1 MPKTTKNS
9 KRSPKS
15 DDGSSSGSD
24 SESEEGE
31 MVMDQRQYKKF
42 LNSLFPSKYLK
53 NKIEKEEADE
63 DTSGSSK
70 KKRKPKMQTSRK
82 QEASPKRSSTSSK
95 KNKSKEDHVDIIFT
109 IVPPKKG
116 SGEDDEDFADFFE
129 DADEETDSS
138 YSDDSEEEEDEDS
151 DSEEES
157 EEESDDEEEE
167 EDEEEDV
174 DEQSE
179 EEESEEE
186 EEEDEED
193 SEEEEEQEP
202 RKKKKY
208 RNSSSSKKK
217 KDDIETSSVEEES
230 VTDTQQESR
239 EGLSNKIE
247 TFRKELKST
256 YRNDKSIMKTFKDFE
271 TKLNKQKSKLEKSRK
286 GKNLKRYIELMSNKN
301 LVSDVRFFKNTM
313 NPTEQEKVLE
323 ELERIK
329 SMTKIDKP
337 YNIQLLENKSIPDK
351 FKSIALKKINAMKV
365 IAEGGGEYGKLKNWI
380 DTFMRIPF
388 DIYSKLPVS
397 KHDETEKV
405 QDFMQESMDT
415 LNKAV
420 YGMNDAKTQLMQM
433 VAQWVANPDAV
444 GNAIAIKGP
453 MGTGKTTL
461 VKHGVSK
468 LLNREFAFIPL
479 GGATDSSYLE
489 GHSYTYEGSTYGK
502 IVDILIQCKTSNP
515 VIYFDELDKVSDTPK
530 GEEIIGILTHLTDST
545 QNDKFHDKY
554 FSEIDFDM
562 SKCLFIF
569 SYNNEAKINPI
580 LRDRMYNIETK
591 GYDVKEKTIICK
603 EYLIPKLEKELDME
617 KGDIIFNDEILKF
630 IIEKYTEGEKGVR
643 NLKRC
648 LEIIYSKLNLYKF
661 MKPGTQLFGNK
672 IVENITFPYQL
683 NEEVIQQVLT
693 KKTDEG
699 NGALSM
705 YL

>member
-31 MVMDQRQYKKF
+31 MVMDQHQYKKF

-53 NKIEKEEADE
+53 NKIEKEKADE
-63 DTSGSSK
+63 DTSGTSK
-70 KKRKPKMQTSRK
+70 NKKKPKMKTSRK
-82 QEASPKRSSTSSK
+82 QQASPKKSKSSTK
-95 KNKSKEDHVDIIFT
+95 KGKAKEEQVDIIFT

-116 SGEDDEDFADFFE
+116 SGEDDEDFAEFFE

-138 YSDDSEEEEDEDS
+138 YSDDSEEEEEEEDS
-151 DSEEES
+151 ESDEES
-157 EEESDDEEEE
+157 EEDSEDEETEDEEDQESEEEE
-167 EDEEEDV
+167 EV
-174 DEQSE
+174 DSE

-186 EEEDEED
+186 E
-193 SEEEEEQEP
+193 SEEEEIS

-208 RNSSSSKKK
+208 NTRSKNN
-217 KDDIETSSVEEES
+217 KDEAETLSVEEES
-230 VTDTQQESR
+230 VTDTKQESR
-239 EGLSNKIE
+239 EDLSNKIE
-247 TFRKELKST
+247 SFRKELKST
-256 YRNDKSIMKTFKDFE
+256 YGNEKSIMKTFKEFE
-271 TKLNKQKSKLEKSRK
+271 TKLNKQKSKLEKTRK
-286 GKNLKRYIELMSNKN
+286 GKNLKKYIELMSNKN

-313 NPTEQEKVLE
+313 SPSEQEKVLE

-337 YNIQLLENKSIPDK
+337 YNIQVLENKSIPDK

-388 DIYSKLPVS
+388 DVYSKLPVS

-405 QDFMQESMDT
+405 QEFMQESMDT
-415 LNKAV
+415 LNNAV

-461 VKHGVSK
+461 VKYGVSK

-515 VIYFDELDKVSDTPK
+515 VIYFDELDKVSETPK

-580 LRDRMYNIETK
+580 LKDRMYNIETK

-603 EYLIPKLEKELDME
+603 DYLIPKLEKELDME
-617 KGDIIFNDEILKF
+617 KGDIVFNDEILKF

-661 MKPGTQLFGNK
+661 MKPGSQLFGNK
-672 IVENITFPYQL
+672 IVENVTFPYQL
-683 NEEVIQQVLT
+683 DEEVIQQILT
-693 KKTDEG
+693 KKKDEG

>member
-82 QEASPKRSSTSSK
+82 QEASPKKSSTSSK
-95 KNKSKEDHVDIIFT
+95 KNKSKEEHVDIIFT

-116 SGEDDEDFADFFE
+116 SGEDDEDFAEFFE

-193 SEEEEEQEP
+193 SEEEEQEP

-239 EGLSNKIE
+239 EDLSNKIE

-672 IVENITFPYQL
+672 IVENVTFPYQL